1 MKILAK
7 SRTLAVDEAAFT
19 PSLLHAEAERAWAL
33 QQAGTLREIYFTA
46 AGEAVLILEAANAA
60 AARRALATL
69 PLVKAK
75 LIEFEIDE
83 LRAYSGFAR
92 LFAVPVQK
100 SGAARVR
107 RRPRKA

>member
-19 PSLLHAEAERAWAL
+19 PGLLRAEAERVWAL
-33 QQAGTLREIYFTA
+33 QHAGTLREIYFTA

-60 AARRALATL
+60 AARRVLATL

-75 LIEFEIDE
+75 LIAFEVDE

-92 LFAVPVQK
+92 LFAAPAAK
-100 SGAARVR
+100 GATVR
-107 RRPRKA
+107 RGRKP

>member
-7 SRTLAVDEAAFT
+7 SRTLAADETAFT
-19 PSLLHAEAERAWAL
+19 RELLQAEAERVWAL
-33 QQAGTLREIYFTA
+33 QQTGVVREIYFTA
-46 AGEAVLILEAANAA
+46 AGEAVLVLEATGAM

-69 PLVKAK
+69 PLVRAK

-92 LFAVPVQK
+92 LFAQHAPAKRQ
-100 SGAARVR
+100 R
-107 RRPRKA
+107 RRRAT